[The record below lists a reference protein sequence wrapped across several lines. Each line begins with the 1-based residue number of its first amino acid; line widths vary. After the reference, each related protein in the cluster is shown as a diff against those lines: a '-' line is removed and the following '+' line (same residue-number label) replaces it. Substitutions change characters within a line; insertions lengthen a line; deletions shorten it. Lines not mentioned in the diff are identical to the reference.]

1 MRKRRKVNKQL
12 NIWPGGYKKQ
22 KYFKGNPLSNVDKVW
37 RIETFKEIR
46 KSGGTYKNVS
56 LAWGLSPN
64 TSDTILW
71 KVEDYCDE
79 LGIDKPS
86 LHYLQMKLK

>member
-1 MRKRRKVNKQL
+1 MRKLKSRQL
-12 NIWPGGYKKQ
+12 NLFPSGIKKQ
-22 KYFKGNPLSNVDKVW
+22 KYYW
-37 RIETFKEIR
+37 RQMPKEVKLQRIKSFEQIR